1 MLSGVSRALLF
12 LVLLQSTPAFSQPV
26 SQSAQVYARVGNV
39 EITVAQVQAAVDAVG
54 ASTRVEAQAIA
65 DELVDHELLLGEARR
80 RGLDRSVLVRDSW
93 RTLMVQR
100 FMRQEFDARLTRES
114 ISMEA
119 IRARF
124 DEDPAERGFEASAE
138 GIRGALWRERRD
150 LAVDRLLNV
159 CRERSPV
166 DFHPELLSAIPIP
179 EEAPP
184 REQFLSR
191 FGCAHCAR
199 QLENDPG
206 GPTTVFGSPVPQ
218 VPAWARRGANMSER
232 ALEPALEAVP

>member
-1 MLSGVSRALLF
+1 MSRALLF
-12 LVLLQSTPAFSQPV
+12 LLLLQSAPAL
-26 SQSAQVYARVGNV
+26 SQSAQLYARVGDV
-39 EITVAQVQAAVDAVG
+39 RITVAQVQAAVDAAG
-54 ASTRVEAQAIA
+54 ASTRAEVQAIA
-65 DELVDHELLLGEARR
+65 DELVDHELLLREARS
-80 RGLDRSVLVRDSW
+80 RGLERSILVRDSW

-100 FMRQEFDARLTRES
+100 FMRQEFDARLTRAS
-114 ISMEA
+114 ITMEA

-124 DEDPAERGFEASAE
+124 DEDPSARGFEASAE

-166 DFHPELLSAIPIP
+166 DFHPELLAVIPMP

-199 QLENDPG
+199 QMQNDPDT
-206 GPTTVFGSPVPQ
+206 PTTVFGSPVPQ
-218 VPAWARRGANMSER
+218 VPAWARRGANMGER

>member
-1 MLSGVSRALLF
+1 MLQAVSRALLF
-12 LVLLQSTPAFSQPV
+12 LLLLQSAPAL
-26 SQSAQVYARVGNV
+26 SQSDAVYARIGDVQ
-39 EITVAQVQAAVDAVG
+39 ITVAQVQAAVDAAG
-54 ASTRVEAQAIA
+54 ARTPAEVQAIA

-80 RGLDRSVLVRDSW
+80 RGLERNVLVRDTW

-100 FMRQEFDARLTRES
+100 FMRQEFDSRLTRES
-114 ISMEA
+114 ITDEA

-124 DEDPAERGFEASAE
+124 DEDPASRGFEAAAE
-138 GIRGALWRERRD
+138 GIRGTLWRERRD
-150 LAVDRLLNV
+150 VAVDRLLNV

-166 DFHPELLSAIPIP
+166 EFHPELLAAIPMP

-199 QLENDPG
+199 QMQNDPAT
-206 GPTTVFGSPVPQ
+206 PTTVFGSPVPQ
-218 VPAWARRGANMSER
+218 VPAWARRGSNMSAP
-232 ALEPALEAVP
+232 ALEPALEATP